1 MRVLVIEDEPRVASA
16 IGRGL
21 RNHGYAV
28 DISGDGVDGLW
39 KATEYEYD
47 AIVLDL
53 MIPGVEGIEL
63 CTTLRSRGRWAP
75 VLMLTARGSV
85 QDRIRGLDAG
95 ADDYLVKPFA
105 FGELLARLR
114 SLTRGRAGER
124 PAVLEVADVVLDP
137 ARHLVQRDGRDI
149 PLSPREFALLE
160 FLMRRAGAVVTRTE
174 ILDHVWDYGYDG
186 ISNVVN
192 VYVGHL
198 RKKLEGPFGGPLIR
212 TVPGVGYVLDQG

>member
-47 AIVLDL
+47 AIILDL

>member
-1 MRVLVIEDEPRVASA
+1 MRVLVIEDEPGVASA

-28 DISGDGVDGLW
+28 DLSGDGIDGLW

-53 MIPGVEGIEL
+53 MIPGVEGVEL
-63 CTTLRSRGRWAP
+63 CTQLRSRGRWAP

-124 PAVLEVADVVLDP
+124 PAVLEVADIVLDP
-137 ARHLVQRDGRDI
+137 ARHLVQRDGNAVD
-149 PLSPREFALLE
+149 LSPREFALLE
-160 FLMRRAGAVVTRTE
+160 FLMRRAGEVVTRTQ

-198 RKKLEGPFGGPLIR
+198 RKKLEVPFGHPLIR
-212 TVPGVGYVLDQG
+212 TVQGVGYVLDSR

>member
-1 MRVLVIEDEPRVASA
+1 MIEDEPRVASA

-47 AIVLDL
+47 AIILDL

>member
-1 MRVLVIEDEPRVASA
+1 MRILVIEDESRVASA

-28 DISGDGVDGLW
+28 DISADGVDGLSM
-39 KATEYEYD
+39 ATEYDYD
-47 AIVLDL
+47 AIILDL
-53 MIPGVEGIEL
+53 MIPGVEGVEL
-63 CTTLRSRGRWAP
+63 CTQLRARGRWAP

-95 ADDYLVKPFA
+95 ADDYMVKPFA

-124 PAVLEVADVVLDP
+124 PAVLRVGDIELDP
-137 ARHLVQRDGRDI
+137 ARHLVQRNGTQIDF
-149 PLSPREFALLE
+149 SPREFALLE
-160 FLMRRAGAVVTRTE
+160 FLMRRSGEVVTRTE

-198 RKKLEGPFGGPLIR
+198 RKKLEGPFGGALIR
-212 TVPGVGYVLDQG
+212 TVHGVGYVLG

>member
-1 MRVLVIEDEPRVASA
+1 MRVLVIEDEPGVASA

-21 RNHGYAV
+21 RSHGYAV
-28 DISGDGVDGLW
+28 DLSGDGIDGLW

-53 MIPGVEGIEL
+53 MIPGVEGVEL
-63 CTTLRSRGRWAP
+63 CTQLRSRGRWAP

-124 PAVLEVADVVLDP
+124 PAVLEVADIVLDP
-137 ARHLVQRDGRDI
+137 ARHLVQRDGNAVD
-149 PLSPREFALLE
+149 LSPREFALLE
-160 FLMRRAGAVVTRTE
+160 FLMRRAGEVVTRTQ

-198 RKKLEGPFGGPLIR
+198 RKKLEVPFGHPLIR
-212 TVPGVGYVLDQG
+212 TVQGVGYVLDSR